1 MYMRIEVGVDIIEN
15 SRFGPDILADEQF
28 MDRFFSKA
36 EQEYCNSQSSPGE
49 HYAARFAAKE
59 AVLKAFSGF
68 GIRIRLW
75 DVEVILDQLGV
86 PRARVC
92 DVLDDDDYEIKI
104 SISHSERES
113 VGFAVVCIMKY
124 E

>member
-1 MYMRIEVGVDIIEN
+1 MRIEVGVDIIEN
-15 SRFGPDILADEQF
+15 DRFGPDILADEQF
-28 MDRFFSKA
+28 MNRYFSKT
-36 EQEYCNSQSSPGE
+36 ERDYCNVQYSPGE

-59 AVLKAFSGF
+59 AVVKALSGF

-75 DVEVILDQLGV
+75 DVEVVLDQLGV

-92 DVLDDDDYEIKI
+92 NVLDDVDCEIKI
-104 SISHSERES
+104 SISHSGSES
-113 VGFAVVCIMKY
+113 IGFAIVYMKEY